1 MASLPAITVAEALGP
16 IPGTIEAV
24 LGPAALRRSLSAAN
38 LPQDFHAKVGD
49 YVPEIAINR
58 ILESAA
64 RSAGDELFGL
74 YLAEGLSVR
83 DYGAWGDYVL
93 EAPTLRS
100 ALFRASSIIGFH
112 ANADRLRLIEGRGT
126 SYFQYVFAER
136 KSVGYQ
142 HVALAGL
149 GPLLSIPR
157 HFRGSRWRPVSIGLD
172 LGETKRQSSIEDRL
186 GTATRCDAPCI
197 YLEILNTDL
206 AADNPNAATSW
217 TTRADV
223 VRQCNGGPPR
233 QLVPYVEQLVVQ
245 RVGVARTAI
254 DDIASLMSLSR
265 RSLQR
270 HLDAEGTTFKAITA
284 SAKMRRA
291 AELLSDSRMQ
301 VSEIAALLDYS
312 TPSHFARAFRKRY
325 GRAPGEFRMKGA
337 DHQK

>member
-1 MASLPAITVAEALGP
+1 MTFFPAITVAEALGA
-16 IPGTIEAV
+16 IPSEIENV
-24 LGPAALRRSLSAAN
+24 LGSTALRRGLRDAN
-38 LPQDFHAKVGD
+38 LLQDFQFKVGV

-58 ILESAA
+58 LLESAA
-64 RSAGDELFGL
+64 QSVGDELFGL
-74 YLAEGLSVR
+74 YLSEALSVQ

-93 EAPTLRS
+93 EAPKLKH
-100 ALFRASSIIGFH
+100 ALLRASSIIHLH
-112 ANADRLRLIEGRGT
+112 ANKDRLRLREGRVT
-126 SYFQYVFAER
+126 SFFEYAYAER
-136 KSVGYQ
+136 RSSGYR

-157 HFRGSRWRPVSIGLD
+157 HFLGPKWRPISIGLD
-172 LGETKRQSSIEDRL
+172 LGETQRQASIEDRL
-186 GTATRCDAPCI
+186 GTTTRCDAACI

-206 AADNPNAATSW
+206 AAGNPSAAATW

-245 RVGVARTAI
+245 RIGVARTAI
-254 DDIASLMSLSR
+254 DDIAEFMSLSR

-291 AELLSDSRMQ
+291 TELLSDSRMQ

-312 TPSHFARAFRKRY
+312 TPSHFARAFRKLY
-325 GRAPGEFRMKGA
+325 GRTPSRFRMKGT
-337 DHQK
+337 DHY